1 MQILQHKL
9 TYWITKKQ
17 ISKASSPDPKV
28 FGRYFRS
35 SGPRKARTPEN
46 PDGISLLVTG
56 FQIEMF

>member
-17 ISKASSPDPKV
+17 ILRLQARIRKFSGGTS
-28 FGRYFRS
+28 GS

-56 FQIEMF
+56 FSD